1 MSQSPERPRFSEI
14 YRQQYRQVSSSKTS
28 RAFRWITP
36 VVLLAVAVLA
46 AVLGHGHSTVL
57 PIILGAGAVVLLVVL
72 IVLMRRQRRG

>member
-36 VVLLAVAVLA
+36 VVLLAVAAMA
-46 AVLGHGHSTVL
+46 AVLTHGHSTVL
-57 PIILGAGAVVLLVVL
+57 PIILGTGAPAQTSNALAA
-72 IVLMRRQRRG
+72 